1 MGLTQGAIFRHF
13 PDKLAIWLAVLA
25 GSVNRSARRSR
36 RRSRQWLR
44 CSQNRAGVSRTC
56 GVCRANPGVPRVLFH
71 ELQYP
76 GDSPVRVEVR
86 AMINAYHQRLTRLFM
101 QAKVAGE
108 LPPALDPTLAPVLF
122 VGAVQGLVIQA
133 SLAGDETQMVEG
145 AAKLW
150 QLLPT
155 LIEGGE
161 W

>member
-1 MGLTQGAIFRHF
+1 
-13 PDKLAIWLAVLA
+13 
-25 GSVNRSARRSR
+25 
-36 RRSRQWLR
+36 
-44 CSQNRAGVSRTC
+44 
-56 GVCRANPGVPRVLFH
+56 
-71 ELQYP
+71 
-76 GDSPVRVEVR
+76 
-86 AMINAYHQRLTRLFM
+86 MINAYHQRLTRLFM

-150 QLLPT
+150 QLL
-155 LIEGGE
+155 LDAYRGRGE